1 MALGIEDLAVGHW
14 TDPVGLTGCTVVV
27 PPPGNMAAAAVR
39 GGGPGTRETDLLQ
52 PQAHVEGVS
61 AVLLTGGSAFGL
73 AAAQGVVAWCER
85 RGLGYGRFGRPIPIV
100 PAAVLFDLAVG
111 DWEARPGP
119 AEGEA
124 ACLAASTAEGPLGN
138 VGAGMGATVG
148 KTAGPEH
155 MTKGGL
161 GWAVVEAGPVTVGAL
176 AAVNAGGDVLD
187 EDGTVLAGAR
197 VPGGARTAL
206 RELLT
211 APTARRRRG
220 PVRAGPARRQHHP
233 RGGRHQRHPDQGRG
247 PPGGRA
253 GPRRHGQS
261 HPPGPHQLRRR
272 HRVRDRDA
280 ARAGGDGPGSL
291 LGRGGARRR
300 HPGRGSGRRAGRRYP
315 GRHGSRR
322 GVACRST
329 STAARTAGTSSRRW
343 CRPVAPTTSTAR
355 TVARRPAGC

>member
-1 MALGIEDLAVGHW
+1 VALGIEDLAVGHW

-27 PPPGNMAAAAVR
+27 PPPGNVAAASVR

-124 ACLAASTAEGPLGN
+124 ACLAASTADGSLGN

-148 KTAGPEH
+148 KTAGPDF

-161 GWAVVEAGPVTVGAL
+161 GWAVAQAGPVTVGAL
-176 AAVNAGGDVLD
+176 AAVNAGGDVLE
-187 EDGTVLAGAR
+187 EDGSVLAGAR
-197 VPGGARTAL
+197 VPGGARAAIRERLAEPGPDGEIRPEPVPPGNTTLGLVATNATLTKGEVHRVAVQAHDGMARAIYPVHTSFDGDTVFAVAVPRVQATMDLVAFLAEEAL
-206 RELLT
+206 AAAIRAGVRAAGPVAGIPAASDL
-211 APTARRRRG
+211 RRG
-220 PVRAGPARRQHHP
+220 
-233 RGGRHQRHPDQGRG
+233 
-247 PPGGRA
+247 
-253 GPRRHGQS
+253 
-261 HPPGPHQLRRR
+261 
-272 HRVRDRDA
+272 
-280 ARAGGDGPGSL
+280 AGGE
-291 LGRGGARRR
+291 
-300 HPGRGSGRRAGRRYP
+300 
-315 GRHGSRR
+315 
-322 GVACRST
+322 
-329 STAARTAGTSSRRW
+329 
-343 CRPVAPTTSTAR
+343 
-355 TVARRPAGC
+355 

>member
-27 PPPGNMAAAAVR
+27 PPPGNLAAASVR

-73 AAAQGVVAWCER
+73 AAAQGVVDWCER
-85 RGLGYGRFGRPIPIV
+85 RGLGYARFGRPIPIV
-100 PAAVLFDLAVG
+100 PAAVLFDLGVG

-124 ACLAASTAEGPLGN
+124 ACLAASTAEGPMGN

-211 APTARRRRG
+211 APTTDGEVRPEPVPPGGSTTLAVVATNATLAKAELHRVAVQAHDGMARAIYPVHTSFDGDTVFALSVPRVPAAMDLVAFLAEEALAAAIRAGVRAAG
-220 PVRAGPARRQHHP
+220 PVAGIPAAFEL
-233 RGGRHQRHPDQGRG
+233 GRG
-247 PPGGRA
+247 PGGE
-253 GPRRHGQS
+253 
-261 HPPGPHQLRRR
+261 
-272 HRVRDRDA
+272 
-280 ARAGGDGPGSL
+280 
-291 LGRGGARRR
+291 
-300 HPGRGSGRRAGRRYP
+300 
-315 GRHGSRR
+315 
-322 GVACRST
+322 
-329 STAARTAGTSSRRW
+329 
-343 CRPVAPTTSTAR
+343 
-355 TVARRPAGC
+355 

>member
-1 MALGIEDLAVGHW
+1 MALGVEDLAVGHW

-27 PPPGNMAAAAVR
+27 PPPGNVAAASVR

-73 AAAQGVVAWCER
+73 AAAQGVVDWCER

-100 PAAVLFDLAVG
+100 PAAVLFDLALG
-111 DWEARPGP
+111 DWDARPGS

-124 ACLAASTAEGPLGN
+124 ACLAATTDDGPQGN

-148 KTAGPEH
+148 KTAGPDH

-187 EDGTVLAGAR
+187 TDGTILAGAR

-206 RELLT
+206 RERL
-211 APTARRRRG
+211 ASPSG
-220 PVRAGPARRQHHP
+220 DGEVPV
-233 RGGRHQRHPDQGRG
+233 
-247 PPGGRA
+247 PPGGSTTLGVVATNAALTKGEVHRVAVQAHDGMARAIFPVHTSFDGDTVFAVAVPRVPAAMDLVAFLAEEALAAAIRA
-253 GPRRHGQS
+253 G
-261 HPPGPHQLRRR
+261 
-272 HRVRDRDA
+272 VRA
-280 ARAGGDGPGSL
+280 AG
-291 LGRGGARRR
+291 
-300 HPGRGSGRRAGRRYP
+300 
-315 GRHGSRR
+315 
-322 GVACRST
+322 
-329 STAARTAGTSSRRW
+329 
-343 CRPVAPTTSTAR
+343 PVAGI
-355 TVARRPAGC
+355 PAASDASSGGGE

>member
-1 MALGIEDLAVGHW
+1 
-14 TDPVGLTGCTVVV
+14 
-27 PPPGNMAAAAVR
+27 VR

-100 PAAVLFDLAVG
+100 PAAVLFDLMVG

-124 ACLAASTAEGPLGN
+124 ACLAASTADGPLGN

-176 AAVNAGGDVLD
+176 VAVNAGGDVLA

-206 RELLT
+206 RERLA
-211 APTARRRRG
+211 APAADG
-220 PVRAGPARRQHHP
+220 EVLPEPV
-233 RGGRHQRHPDQGRG
+233 
-247 PPGGRA
+247 PPGGSTTLALVATNAVLTKGEVHRVAVQAHDGMARAILPVHTSFDGDTVFAVAVPRVPAAMDLVAFLAEEALAAAIRA
-253 GPRRHGQS
+253 GVRAA
-261 HPPGPHQLRRR
+261 GP
-272 HRVRDRDA
+272 V
-280 ARAGGDGPGSL
+280 AGIPTASD
-291 LGRGGARRR
+291 
-300 HPGRGSGRRAGRRYP
+300 PGRGTEGG
-315 GRHGSRR
+315 
-322 GVACRST
+322 
-329 STAARTAGTSSRRW
+329 
-343 CRPVAPTTSTAR
+343 
-355 TVARRPAGC
+355 

>member
-1 MALGIEDLAVGHW
+1 VALGIEDLAVGHW

-27 PPPGNMAAAAVR
+27 PPPGNVAAASVR

-124 ACLAASTAEGPLGN
+124 ACLAAVTADGPLGN

-148 KTAGPEH
+148 KTAGPDF

-176 AAVNAGGDVLD
+176 AAVNAGGDVLE

-197 VPGGARTAL
+197 VPGGARAAIRERLAEPGPDGEVRPEPVPPGNTTLGVVATNAAL
-206 RELLT
+206 SKGEVHRV
-211 APTARRRRG
+211 AVQAHDGMARAIYPVHTSFDGDTVFAVAVPRVPATMDLVAFLAEEALAAAIRAGVRAAGPVAGIPAASDLRRG
-220 PVRAGPARRQHHP
+220 
-233 RGGRHQRHPDQGRG
+233 
-247 PPGGRA
+247 
-253 GPRRHGQS
+253 
-261 HPPGPHQLRRR
+261 
-272 HRVRDRDA
+272 
-280 ARAGGDGPGSL
+280 AGGE
-291 LGRGGARRR
+291 
-300 HPGRGSGRRAGRRYP
+300 
-315 GRHGSRR
+315 
-322 GVACRST
+322 
-329 STAARTAGTSSRRW
+329 
-343 CRPVAPTTSTAR
+343 
-355 TVARRPAGC
+355 

>member
-1 MALGIEDLAVGHW
+1 V
-14 TDPVGLTGCTVVV
+14 
-27 PPPGNMAAAAVR
+27 AAASVR

-111 DWEARPGP
+111 DWDARPGS

-124 ACLAASTAEGPLGN
+124 ACLAATTDDGPQGN

-148 KTAGPEH
+148 KTAGPDH

-187 EDGTVLAGAR
+187 TDGTILAGAR

-206 RELLT
+206 RERL
-211 APTARRRRG
+211 ASPSG
-220 PVRAGPARRQHHP
+220 DGEVPV
-233 RGGRHQRHPDQGRG
+233 
-247 PPGGRA
+247 PPGGSTTLGVVATNAALTKGEVHRVAVQAHDGMARAIFPVHTSFDGDTVFAVAVPRVPAAMDLVAFLAEEALAAAIRA
-253 GPRRHGQS
+253 G
-261 HPPGPHQLRRR
+261 
-272 HRVRDRDA
+272 VRA
-280 ARAGGDGPGSL
+280 AG
-291 LGRGGARRR
+291 
-300 HPGRGSGRRAGRRYP
+300 
-315 GRHGSRR
+315 
-322 GVACRST
+322 
-329 STAARTAGTSSRRW
+329 
-343 CRPVAPTTSTAR
+343 PVAGI
-355 TVARRPAGC
+355 PAASDASSGGGE

>member
-1 MALGIEDLAVGHW
+1 V
-14 TDPVGLTGCTVVV
+14 
-27 PPPGNMAAAAVR
+27 AAASVR

-73 AAAQGVVAWCER
+73 AAAQGVVDWCER

-124 ACLAASTAEGPLGN
+124 ACLAASTADGPQGN
-138 VGAGMGATVG
+138 VGVGMGATVG
-148 KTAGPEH
+148 KTAGPDH

-187 EDGTVLAGAR
+187 TDGTILAGAR

-206 RELLT
+206 RERL
-211 APTARRRRG
+211 ASPSG
-220 PVRAGPARRQHHP
+220 DGEVPV
-233 RGGRHQRHPDQGRG
+233 
-247 PPGGRA
+247 PPGGSTTLGVVATNAILTKGEVHRVAVQAHDGMARAIFPVHTSFDGDTVFALAVPRMSATMDLVAFLAEEALAAAIRA
-253 GPRRHGQS
+253 GVLAAGTVAGIPAAS
-261 HPPGPHQLRRR
+261 
-272 HRVRDRDA
+272 DA
-280 ARAGGDGPGSL
+280 SGAAGGG
-291 LGRGGARRR
+291 
-300 HPGRGSGRRAGRRYP
+300 
-315 GRHGSRR
+315 
-322 GVACRST
+322 
-329 STAARTAGTSSRRW
+329 
-343 CRPVAPTTSTAR
+343 
-355 TVARRPAGC
+355 

>member
-1 MALGIEDLAVGHW
+1 VALGIEDLAVGHW

-27 PPPGNMAAAAVR
+27 PPAGNVAAASVR

-85 RGLGYGRFGRPIPIV
+85 HGLGYSRFGRPIPIV

-111 DWEARPGP
+111 AWEARPGP

-124 ACLAASTAEGPLGN
+124 ACLAADTAEGPQGN

-176 AAVNAGGDVLD
+176 AAVNAGGDVLA

-206 RELLT
+206 RERLA
-211 APTARRRRG
+211 APAADGEVRPE
-220 PVRAGPARRQHHP
+220 PV
-233 RGGRHQRHPDQGRG
+233 
-247 PPGGRA
+247 PPGGSTTLGVVATNATLTKAEVHRVAVQAHDGMARAVFPVHTSFDGDTVFALSVPRVPAAMDLVAFLAEEALAVAIRA
-253 GPRRHGQS
+253 GVRAA
-261 HPPGPHQLRRR
+261 GP
-272 HRVRDRDA
+272 VAGIPA
-280 ARAGGDGPGSL
+280 ASERGHGPG
-291 LGRGGARRR
+291 GK
-300 HPGRGSGRRAGRRYP
+300 
-315 GRHGSRR
+315 
-322 GVACRST
+322 
-329 STAARTAGTSSRRW
+329 
-343 CRPVAPTTSTAR
+343 
-355 TVARRPAGC
+355 

>member
-1 MALGIEDLAVGHW
+1 MALGIEDLGVGHW

-27 PPPGNMAAAAVR
+27 PPPGNLAAASVR

-73 AAAQGVVAWCER
+73 AAAQGVVDWCER
-85 RGLGYGRFGRPIPIV
+85 RGLGYARFGRPIPIV
-100 PAAVLFDLAVG
+100 PAAVLFDLGVG

-124 ACLAASTAEGPLGN
+124 ACLAASTAEGPMGN

-211 APTARRRRG
+211 APTTDGEVRPEPVPPGGSTTLAVVATNATLAKAELHRVAVQAHDGMARAIYPVHTSFDGDTVFALSVPRVPAAMDLVAFLAEEALAAAIRAGVRAAG
-220 PVRAGPARRQHHP
+220 PVAGIPAASEL
-233 RGGRHQRHPDQGRG
+233 GRG
-247 PPGGRA
+247 PGGE
-253 GPRRHGQS
+253 
-261 HPPGPHQLRRR
+261 
-272 HRVRDRDA
+272 
-280 ARAGGDGPGSL
+280 
-291 LGRGGARRR
+291 
-300 HPGRGSGRRAGRRYP
+300 
-315 GRHGSRR
+315 
-322 GVACRST
+322 
-329 STAARTAGTSSRRW
+329 
-343 CRPVAPTTSTAR
+343 
-355 TVARRPAGC
+355 

>member
-1 MALGIEDLAVGHW
+1 MALGLEDLAVGHW

-27 PPPGNMAAAAVR
+27 PPAGNVAAASVR

-73 AAAQGVVAWCER
+73 AAAQGVVDWCER

-124 ACLAASTAEGPLGN
+124 ACLAATTADGPQGN

-148 KTAGPEH
+148 KTAGPDH

-187 EDGTVLAGAR
+187 EDGSMLAGAR

-206 RELLT
+206 RERLT
-211 APTARRRRG
+211 TPAG
-220 PVRAGPARRQHHP
+220 DGEVPV
-233 RGGRHQRHPDQGRG
+233 
-247 PPGGRA
+247 PPGGSTTLAVVATNAVLTKGEVHRVAVQAHDGMARAIFPVHTSFDGDTVFALAVPRVPAAMDLVAFLAEEALAAAIRA
-253 GPRRHGQS
+253 GVRAA
-261 HPPGPHQLRRR
+261 GPVAGIPALG
-272 HRVRDRDA
+272 
-280 ARAGGDGPGSL
+280 AGGG
-291 LGRGGARRR
+291 
-300 HPGRGSGRRAGRRYP
+300 
-315 GRHGSRR
+315 
-322 GVACRST
+322 
-329 STAARTAGTSSRRW
+329 
-343 CRPVAPTTSTAR
+343 
-355 TVARRPAGC
+355 

>member
-27 PPPGNMAAAAVR
+27 PPPGNQAAASVR

-61 AVLLTGGSAFGL
+61 ALLLTGGSAFGL
-73 AAAQGVVAWCER
+73 AAAQGVVDWCER

-100 PAAVLFDLAVG
+100 PAAVLFDLGIG

-124 ACLAASTAEGPLGN
+124 ACLAAATAEGPLGN

-148 KTAGPEH
+148 KTAGPDH

-187 EDGTVLAGAR
+187 EDGSVLAGAR

-206 RELLT
+206 RELL
-211 APTARRRRG
+211 ANPPGPDGEVPPTGG
-220 PVRAGPARRQHHP
+220 PPWRSPGSPRAEPV
-233 RGGRHQRHPDQGRG
+233 
-247 PPGGRA
+247 PPGGSTTLGVVATNAALGKAEVHRVAVQAHDGMARAINPVHTSFDGDTVFAVAVPRVPAPMDLVAFLAEEALAAAIRA
-253 GPRRHGQS
+253 GVRAA
-261 HPPGPHQLRRR
+261 GPVAGIPAASDLRRE
-272 HRVRDRDA
+272 
-280 ARAGGDGPGSL
+280 AGGG
-291 LGRGGARRR
+291 
-300 HPGRGSGRRAGRRYP
+300 
-315 GRHGSRR
+315 
-322 GVACRST
+322 
-329 STAARTAGTSSRRW
+329 
-343 CRPVAPTTSTAR
+343 
-355 TVARRPAGC
+355 

>member
-1 MALGIEDLAVGHW
+1 V
-14 TDPVGLTGCTVVV
+14 
-27 PPPGNMAAAAVR
+27 AAASVR

-73 AAAQGVVAWCER
+73 AAAQGVVDWCER

-124 ACLAASTAEGPLGN
+124 ACLAATTADGLQGN

-148 KTAGPEH
+148 KTAGPDH

-187 EDGTVLAGAR
+187 TDGGVLAGAR

-206 RELLT
+206 RERLA
-211 APTARRRRG
+211 APSG
-220 PVRAGPARRQHHP
+220 DGEVPV
-233 RGGRHQRHPDQGRG
+233 
-247 PPGGRA
+247 PPGGSTTLGVVATNAILTKGEVHRVAVQAHDGMARAIFPVHTSFDGDTVFALAVPRVPATMDLVAFLAEEALAAAIRA
-253 GPRRHGQS
+253 GVLAAGTVAGIPAAS
-261 HPPGPHQLRRR
+261 DLRRG
-272 HRVRDRDA
+272 
-280 ARAGGDGPGSL
+280 AGGG
-291 LGRGGARRR
+291 
-300 HPGRGSGRRAGRRYP
+300 
-315 GRHGSRR
+315 
-322 GVACRST
+322 
-329 STAARTAGTSSRRW
+329 
-343 CRPVAPTTSTAR
+343 
-355 TVARRPAGC
+355 

>member
-1 MALGIEDLAVGHW
+1 VALGIEDLAVGHW

-27 PPPGNMAAAAVR
+27 PPSGNVAAASVR

-124 ACLAASTAEGPLGN
+124 ACLAAVTADGPLGN

-148 KTAGPEH
+148 KTAGPDF

-176 AAVNAGGDVLD
+176 AAVNAGGDVLE

-197 VPGGARTAL
+197 VPGGARAAIRERLAEPGPDGEVRPEPVPPGNTTLGVIATNAAL
-206 RELLT
+206 TKGEVHRV
-211 APTARRRRG
+211 AVQAHDGMARAIYPVHTSFDGDTVFAVAVPRVQATMDLVAFLAEEALAAAIRAGVRAAGPVAGIPAASDLRRG
-220 PVRAGPARRQHHP
+220 
-233 RGGRHQRHPDQGRG
+233 
-247 PPGGRA
+247 
-253 GPRRHGQS
+253 
-261 HPPGPHQLRRR
+261 
-272 HRVRDRDA
+272 
-280 ARAGGDGPGSL
+280 AGGE
-291 LGRGGARRR
+291 
-300 HPGRGSGRRAGRRYP
+300 
-315 GRHGSRR
+315 
-322 GVACRST
+322 
-329 STAARTAGTSSRRW
+329 
-343 CRPVAPTTSTAR
+343 
-355 TVARRPAGC
+355 

>member
-27 PPPGNMAAAAVR
+27 PPAGNLAAASVR

-73 AAAQGVVAWCER
+73 AAAQGVVDWCER
-85 RGLGYGRFGRPIPIV
+85 RGLGYARFGRPIPIV
-100 PAAVLFDLAVG
+100 PAAVLFDLGVG

-124 ACLAASTAEGPLGN
+124 ACLAAATADGPMGN

-161 GWAVVEAGPVTVGAL
+161 GWAVVEVGPVTVGAL

-206 RELLT
+206 RELLAT
-211 APTARRRRG
+211 PTGDGEVRPEPVPPGGSTTLAVVATNASLTKAEVHRVAVQAHDGMARAIFPVHTSFDGDTVFTVAVPRVPAAMDLVAFLAEEALAAAIRAG
-220 PVRAGPARRQHHP
+220 VRAAGSVAGIPAASEL
-233 RGGRHQRHPDQGRG
+233 GRG
-247 PPGGRA
+247 PGG
-253 GPRRHGQS
+253 
-261 HPPGPHQLRRR
+261 
-272 HRVRDRDA
+272 
-280 ARAGGDGPGSL
+280 
-291 LGRGGARRR
+291 
-300 HPGRGSGRRAGRRYP
+300 
-315 GRHGSRR
+315 
-322 GVACRST
+322 T
-329 STAARTAGTSSRRW
+329 
-343 CRPVAPTTSTAR
+343 
-355 TVARRPAGC
+355 

>member
-1 MALGIEDLAVGHW
+1 VALGIEDLAVGHW

-27 PPPGNMAAAAVR
+27 PPPGNVTAASVR

-73 AAAQGVVAWCER
+73 AAAQGVVDWCER
-85 RGLGYGRFGRPIPIV
+85 RGLGYSRFGRPIPIV

-111 DWEARPGP
+111 DWAARPGP

-124 ACLAASTAEGPLGN
+124 ACLAAATAEGPLGN

-176 AAVNAGGDVLD
+176 AAVNAGGDVLS

-206 RELLT
+206 RERLT
-211 APTARRRRG
+211 APDQSG
-220 PVRAGPARRQHHP
+220 GPARPP
-233 RGGRHQRHPDQGRG
+233 RTPPAGDGEVQPVPPGGSTTLAVVATNAALTKGEVHRVAVQAHDGMARAIFPVHTSFDGDTVFALSVPRVPAAMDLVAFLAEEAVAAAIRAGVRAAGPVAGIPAASELGRG
-247 PPGGRA
+247 PGGK
-253 GPRRHGQS
+253 
-261 HPPGPHQLRRR
+261 
-272 HRVRDRDA
+272 
-280 ARAGGDGPGSL
+280 
-291 LGRGGARRR
+291 
-300 HPGRGSGRRAGRRYP
+300 
-315 GRHGSRR
+315 
-322 GVACRST
+322 
-329 STAARTAGTSSRRW
+329 
-343 CRPVAPTTSTAR
+343 
-355 TVARRPAGC
+355 